1 MGSHIGGWQSKVSA
15 FPPLWGT
22 GGAWHCSL
30 VLFCFFFLPYQRI
43 LLPSCSASNKP
54 RLLVLICK
62 TLALQISRG
71 FSAKAAAA
79 LGGGVRTPEAC
90 GHGQEEEGPSLGGEG
105 EDFGLILAMH
115 PLSACG
121 AEAKPQK
128 TRLGWGHGAAES
140 RGKGGS
146 T

>member
-1 MGSHIGGWQSKVSA
+1 MAEQSKRVSTT
-15 FPPLWGT
+15 LGH
-22 GGAWHCSL
+22 GGCLAL
-30 VLFCFFFLPYQRI
+30 LFGIVLFFFFALPKNSPPF
-43 LLPSCSASNKP
+43 LLCKQQASLACFDLQNSGFANIPWFLSKGCSS
-54 RLLVLICK
+54 
-62 TLALQISRG
+62 
-71 FSAKAAAA
+71 
-79 LGGGVRTPEAC
+79 GGVRTPEAC

-146 T
+146 P